1 MIYPILWIENNT
13 SKLIKLID
21 GWDNEEIISMGFT
34 KPEAVNEVFFALL
47 TAFLDQ
53 YCRGYDN
60 GYDDA
65 IDDML
70 DEDENGDIDLL

>member
-1 MIYPILWIENNT
+1 MIYPTLWIENST

-21 GWDNEEIISMGFT
+21 GWDNEEIISMGFAE
-34 KPEAVNEVFFALL
+34 PNAVDEVFFTLL

-53 YCRGYDN
+53 YGRGYDN

>member
-1 MIYPILWIENNT
+1 MIYPALWIENNT

-34 KPEAVNEVFFALL
+34 EPEAVNEVFFTLL

-53 YCRGYDN
+53 YGRGYDN

-65 IDDML
+65 TDDML
-70 DEDENGDIDLL
+70 DEEENGDIDLL

>member
-1 MIYPILWIENNT
+1 MIYPTLWIENGT

-21 GWDNEEIISMGFT
+21 GWDNGEIVSMDFLEPESVEKAFFT
-34 KPEAVNEVFFALL
+34 LL

-53 YCRGYDN
+53 YGRGYDN

-70 DEDENGDIDLL
+70 DDDETDINLI